1 MVRAASFV
9 AWCCVLVQPASTK
22 KRSAQGEHEELKH
35 WQTFLNTNPN
45 VQRVRLKRHR
55 EIEPEY
61 CDAARAARGSSGT
74 FGANVA
80 LRMLDVGAGPLTTMG
95 DECNGKAV
103 DVHAVDLLAPK
114 YDKMLAAA
122 NVVPRV
128 RTTYCRMEGL
138 AECFPRNHFAL
149 VYCGNALDHAQ
160 DPVLAIRQMVEVVAP
175 GGSVVLLHHVNES
188 TRQNASGM
196 HQWDLFA
203 NHRREFIVSRLATH
217 RQHARATHTNVGAAL
232 GASVRVHCEEW
243 ARPRYTVHGY
253 RDGAVQPRCE
263 NAGATGGAAS
273 DECEL
278 WLKVRITKRS
288 GHSPKPRSGTPAR
301 RGTS

>member
-35 WQTFLNTNPN
+35 WQTFLNTNKCAGVPEILL
-45 VQRVRLKRHR
+45 Q
-55 EIEPEY
+55 IEPEY
-61 CDAARAARGSSGT
+61 CMRLRGT
-74 FGANVA
+74 WLEWNFGANVA

-95 DECNGKAV
+95 DECNGKAEMYM
-103 DVHAVDLLAPK
+103 LWIPLAPK

-160 DPVLAIRQMVEVVAP
+160 DGAAIRQMVEVVAP

-188 TRQNASGM
+188 T
-196 HQWDLFA
+196 
-203 NHRREFIVSRLATH
+203 
-217 RQHARATHTNVGAAL
+217 ARM
-232 GASVRVHCEEW
+232 
-243 ARPRYTVHGY
+243 RPACT
-253 RDGAVQPRCE
+253 
-263 NAGATGGAAS
+263 
-273 DECEL
+273 
-278 WLKVRITKRS
+278 
-288 GHSPKPRSGTPAR
+288 SGTCLPTIGVSSSSRASRRTASTPAPR
-301 RGTS
+301 TPTWAPR